1 MQAALQWEA
10 NKELPF
16 SHSSV
21 NAVRVYSNLQA
32 GEDLTLFLQVFAPR
46 SLKRSPVLKVLKY
59 FLSPSLLLSAGPHQ
73 PHQHLPYARWNSGH
87 VKNGRPQHAG
97 RLHPLSCLGALQHQ
111 VSRSA
116 STCLMAVI
124 TPDCYDPADDGA
136 DESDYAHYSASP
148 PSLRPSGTSWA

>member
-1 MQAALQWEA
+1 M
-10 NKELPF
+10 
-16 SHSSV
+16 
-21 NAVRVYSNLQA
+21 RVYLNVQA

-46 SLKRSPVLKVLKY
+46 SLKRSPVVPRGKVLKY

-73 PHQHLPYARWNSGH
+73 PHQHLPYTRWNSGH

-111 VSRSA
+111 VSQSA
-116 STCLMAVI
+116 STCLMVVI
-124 TPDCYDPADDGA
+124 TPDYYDPADDGA

-148 PSLRPSGTSWA
+148 PCTPSGMSWA